1 MKQARKSNPY
11 FGVEISRSKY
21 KNGYDRDIE
30 LSISTNGYHWIGLP
44 NMNIQDL
51 KELRKSIRKYI
62 KKTNNENIFEPL

>member
-1 MKQARKSNPY
+1 MKQERKSNPY
-11 FGVEISRSKY
+11 FGVEISRSEY

-30 LSISTNGYHWIGLP
+30 LSISTNGHHWIGLP

-62 KKTNNENIFEPL
+62 KENKQ